1 MNGFWGPTIT
11 YPDHF
16 LKLSSYFWWLDCFW
30 KMAGNFL
37 ASWLPL
43 KIMEFSR
50 WRRNSTNH
58 VRPPLF
64 STDQHEHTIT
74 PANWFTLKMTCRHE
88 KYPGWVWKPMWRS
101 TFSTPV
107 KIGPAQLRF
116 VTETA
121 TKSPFLCVNKSSIRY
136 AFRAGARA
144 VHAI

>member
-11 YPDHF
+11 HPDHF
-16 LKLSSYFWWLDCFW
+16 LKLSSYCWWLDCFW
-30 KMAGNFL
+30 KMSGNFL

-64 STDQHEHTIT
+64 SSDQHEHTIT
-74 PANWFTLKMTCRHE
+74 PANLFTLKMTCRHE
-88 KYPGWVWKPMWRS
+88 KYPGWLWKPMWLS
-101 TFSTPV
+101 TFSTTV

-121 TKSPFLCVNKSSIRY
+121 TKSPFLCVNKGSIRY
-136 AFRAGARA
+136 AFRASARA